1 MAMMR
6 ARGQPGR
13 GQRSHRRSAWVSA
26 PQVPEYASRASI
38 GMSNAL
44 CKPGPC
50 RCTGQRRRGRTA
62 RSLDPRL
69 HSTVSVRTKKVP
81 FNTHGALLQ
90 TCKKTRM
97 VI

>member
-50 RCTGQRRRGRTA
+50 VARASVVGEGLRDPWIPACTQRSR
-62 RSLDPRL
+62 
-69 HSTVSVRTKKVP
+69 
-81 FNTHGALLQ
+81 
-90 TCKKTRM
+90 
-97 VI
+97 